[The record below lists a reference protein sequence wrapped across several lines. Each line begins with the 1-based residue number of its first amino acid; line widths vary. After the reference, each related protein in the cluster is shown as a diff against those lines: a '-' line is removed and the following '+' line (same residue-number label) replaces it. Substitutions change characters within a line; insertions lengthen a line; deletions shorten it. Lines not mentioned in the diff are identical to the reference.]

1 MAPVLPLLAE
11 WLARGGTEA
20 QIRTVLTVGLP
31 DEVRSPAKL
40 IVHRLRSKMPAPAGV
55 PTAPGPVTR
64 AECDECGRPVTSP
77 GVCSRCDDT
86 ARSGRP
92 APTADVRRGAAL
104 ARGLLRTRRLV
115 AA

>member
-40 IVHRLRSKMPAPAGV
+40 IVHRLRSKMPAPAVV
-55 PTAPGPVTR
+55 PTTPGPVTR
-64 AECDECGRPVTSP
+64 AECDECGRPVPYP
-77 GVCSRCDDT
+77 GVCSRCGDT

-92 APTADVRRGAAL
+92 APTADVKRGAAL
-104 ARGLLRTRRLV
+104 ARGLLEARRPM

>member
-11 WLARGGTEA
+11 WFARGGTEA
-20 QIRTVLTVGLP
+20 QILTVLTVGLP

-40 IVHRLRSKMPAPAGV
+40 IAHRLRSRMPAPVVV
-55 PTAPGPVTR
+55 PAAPRPVTR
-64 AECDECGRPVTSP
+64 EECDECGRPVASP

-92 APTADVRRGAAL
+92 GPTADVRRGAAL
-104 ARGLLRTRRLV
+104 ARDLLRTPRPK

>member
-31 DEVRSPAKL
+31 DEVHSPAKL
-40 IVHRLRSKMPAPAGV
+40 IVHRLRSKMPAPAV
-55 PTAPGPVTR
+55 VSTTPGPVTR
-64 AECDECGRPVTSP
+64 AECDECGRPVPSP
-77 GVCSRCDDT
+77 GVCSRCGDT
-86 ARSGRP
+86 ARSGSP

-104 ARGLLRTRRLV
+104 ARGLLEARRPM